1 MGCKK
6 KVLIWSSI
14 LKEKLLAAFIVGML
28 VASYAGVIPYISFVD
43 TAKAES
49 PPVTSYLK
57 GFVTDPQGLS
67 LQGVNITF
75 FNESENWM
83 NSTLTDEYGYY
94 EIGVFEGYFNF
105 SAEKQGYDTINY
117 SKVKINASEIIW
129 GNLTLNHTGPPG
141 TGTGTVCGYVKN
153 NNTGEGIANATVCV
167 NKTDGEAFFS
177 CVTTNETGFYIFG
190 NNISSGNYSVSAFK
204 ENIFHVEANYTFYPE
219 TNWLHILVDV
229 NISSGDENCSV
240 YGFVNY
246 TNGSMAVGAIVW
258 LNQTDGPFNGSD
270 ITNSSGG
277 YCFENIPPGNYT
289 LEASLDNFHSQ
300 FKNISILP
308 GDHRIENLTLF
319 EGGGPPGP
327 GNGTV
332 CGYVRLEVN
341 GSYQPVPGATV
352 CVNRTVG
359 EPFFAC
365 GLTNDSGFYVF
376 DGNVSAGIYDVTAFK
391 DGVLEWTF
399 NNISVGVNGTVWLD
413 FNISS
418 GGGPPEPPSP
428 PGGNASNV
436 TVRGVVKDHVTR
448 NPLPNVVILLTQGGG
463 PFGGGMGEPDSFAIE
478 NTTNSAG
485 EYILGLAD
493 APCGSYTIQASLDG
507 YVTYM
512 NWSLTIDNPGVY
524 WVNITLTPFFT
535 QPT

>member
-204 ENIFHVEANYTFYPE
+204 ENIFYVEANYTFYPE
-219 TNWLHILVDV
+219 TNWLHILPDI

-258 LNQTDGPFNGSD
+258 LNQTNGPFNDSD

-277 YCFENIPPGNYT
+277 YCFNNIPPGNYT

-300 FKNISILP
+300 FKNISIDP
-308 GDHRIENLTLF
+308 GDYRICLLYT
-319 EGGGPPGP
+319 
-327 GNGTV
+327 
-332 CGYVRLEVN
+332 
-341 GSYQPVPGATV
+341 S
-352 CVNRTVG
+352 
-359 EPFFAC
+359 
-365 GLTNDSGFYVF
+365 
-376 DGNVSAGIYDVTAFK
+376 
-391 DGVLEWTF
+391 
-399 NNISVGVNGTVWLD
+399 
-413 FNISS
+413 
-418 GGGPPEPPSP
+418 PSP
-428 PGGNASNV
+428 
-436 TVRGVVKDHVTR
+436 RD
-448 NPLPNVVILLTQGGG
+448 
-463 PFGGGMGEPDSFAIE
+463 
-478 NTTNSAG
+478 
-485 EYILGLAD
+485 
-493 APCGSYTIQASLDG
+493 
-507 YVTYM
+507 
-512 NWSLTIDNPGVY
+512 
-524 WVNITLTPFFT
+524 
-535 QPT
+535 